1 MASASCSYSLSSE
14 ESKVRYMQKLH
25 AVGMEVCP
33 FAMDECAW
41 LNNPREWP
49 SVQYADIYNYLIES
63 PSMYTWVS
71 PAWWPSSPP
80 ALMAVVFN
88 RKVTKVFTSS
98 VLNCMI
104 GNVWVKL
111 VTKLY
116 HSCVA

>member
-1 MASASCSYSLSSE
+1 MNAHGSITRGNGRPCNTQTSTTISSSL
-14 ESKVRYMQKLH
+14 L
-25 AVGMEVCP
+25 VCIRG
-33 FAMDECAW
+33 FH
-41 LNNPREWP
+41 LLGGR
-49 SVQYADIYNYLIES
+49 
-63 PSMYTWVS
+63 
-71 PAWWPSSPP
+71 PP